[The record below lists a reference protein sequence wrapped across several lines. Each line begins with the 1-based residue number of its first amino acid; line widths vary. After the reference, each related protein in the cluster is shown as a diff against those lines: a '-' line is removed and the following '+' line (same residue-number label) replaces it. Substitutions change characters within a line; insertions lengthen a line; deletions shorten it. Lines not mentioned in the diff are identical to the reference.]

1 VPDFQYWPQNK
12 FFILQCKKPIM
23 ERQNWTTEELG
34 YLEAL
39 SVWSSEGFQE
49 VIEHGSQP

>member
-1 VPDFQYWPQNK
+1 MQ
-12 FFILQCKKPIM
+12 
-23 ERQNWTTEELG
+23 RQNWTNEELG

-49 VIEHGSQP
+49 VIEHGSQPKE